1 MYVHVRLSGWEG
13 EAPAELRKKLS
24 GWEGEA
30 PAELRKKLGRS
41 LLLPLL
47 GCSAGASFSRCRT
60 LILNLDRAPGSSMVR
75 VAIHTG
81 RDMSGPSRQCCDEP
95 R

>member
-30 PAELRKKLGRS
+30 PAELRKKLGGS
-41 LLLPLL
+41 LVLPLL
-47 GCSAGASFSRCRT
+47 GYSAGASFSRCLAAR
-60 LILNLDRAPGSSMVR
+60 R
-75 VAIHTG
+75 
-81 RDMSGPSRQCCDEP
+81 EP
-95 R
+95 RSPVAWLLGRSLVLPLSNPNS